1 MNARRLTFA
10 ALFVGL
16 PFVVGCQTGNQGTLT
31 SSTQRHGLFGGLLCG
46 KKHHEEPKPAATCL
60 PQQDYGQYT
69 GSAMYMEGPSL
80 MGGMGGSSCSSCST
94 GSVLPGSSLPC
105 APGSS
110 GALTPTPAMP
120 GAPTPAP
127 SRTVP
132 QAQPIEARPTKL
144 SPSID

>member
-1 MNARRLTFA
+1 MKARRILFA

-46 KKHHEEPKPAATCL
+46 KKHHDEPKPVAAATTCL
-60 PQQDYGQYT
+60 PQQDYGQYN

-80 MGGMGGSSCSSCST
+80 MGGASCSSCSSGT
-94 GSVLPGSSLPC
+94 VLPGSSLPC
-105 APGSS
+105 SPGTS
-110 GALTPTPAMP
+110 GTLTPTPSGP
-120 GAPTPAP
+120 GAPAPAP

>member
-1 MNARRLTFA
+1 MLTMNARRVLYTT
-10 ALFVGL
+10 LFVGL

-31 SSTQRHGLFGGLLCG
+31 SSTQRQGLFGGRLCG
-46 KKHHEEPKPAATCL
+46 KKHHDEPKPAATCL
-60 PQQDYGQYT
+60 PQQDYGHYN

-80 MGGMGGSSCSSCST
+80 MGGSSCSSCST
-94 GSVLPGSSLPC
+94 GTVLPGSSLPC
-105 APGSS
+105 APGTS

-120 GAPTPAP
+120 GAPAPAP